1 MNQLSDKEL
10 IKAIKTG
17 GGVRQG
23 AIRQIYTDKGL
34 RNKVI
39 HFVQQNSGNQQDGQD
54 MFHEGIIVLDRN
66 IRQEKF
72 RGESTISLYLYS
84 TCRFLWM
91 NQIRKKAK
99 VDLKENNQ
107 QMDGLAPENPEM
119 DLMNA
124 EKKQALKKVLSQL
137 GERCQKIL
145 ELWRLSFSM
154 EEIAQKLGFSSSAMA
169 RKNKYRCHQSLMKYL
184 KENPEWMEML
194 K

>member
-1 MNQLSDKEL
+1 MIQLSDLEL
-10 IKAIKTG
+10 IKAIKAG
-17 GGVRQG
+17 GAKRQK
-23 AIRQIYTDKGL
+23 AIQQIYTDKGL

-72 RGESTISLYLYS
+72 RGDSSISLYLYS

-107 QMDGLAPENPEM
+107 EMDGLAPENPEA
-119 DLMNA
+119 DFISL
-124 EKKQALKKVLSQL
+124 EKKEALKKVLSQL
-137 GERCQKIL
+137 GDRCQKVL
-145 ELWRLSFSM
+145 ELWRLSYSM
-154 EEIAQKLGFSSSAMA
+154 EEIAQKLGFSSAAMA

-184 KENPEWMEML
+184 KEHPEWMEIL
-194 K
+194 R